1 MPVSALDNN
10 IELSLIIL
18 LAGEDF
24 VRLPQERTLTF
35 NATTRTRC
43 VEVEI
48 LEDDVIEGNETLFFS
63 LSTSDPAVQIDNAPS
78 AVIIII
84 DNDGMYLLSKCTVI
98 QASRSLHAY
107 FDVVIGLLCFRCYDW
122 L

>member
-1 MPVSALDNN
+1 MHLIDN
-10 IELSLIIL
+10 IELSFIIL

-35 NATTRTRC
+35 NATTRRLC

-48 LEDDVIEGNETLFFS
+48 LEDDVVERNETLFFS

-78 AVIIII
+78 AVIII
-84 DNDGMYLLSKCTVI
+84 DNDGMYLLSECTVI
-98 QASRSLHAY
+98 QASRSMHA
-107 FDVVIGLLCFRCYDW
+107 
-122 L
+122 

>member
-1 MPVSALDNN
+1 MYLIDKF
-10 IELSLIIL
+10 ELSLIIL

-24 VRLPQERTLTF
+24 IPLPQRQALLTF
-35 NATTRTRC
+35 NATTRRLC

-48 LEDDVIEGNETLFFS
+48 LENDVEGNETLTFS

-78 AVIIII
+78 TVIIII

-98 QASRSLHAY
+98 
-107 FDVVIGLLCFRCYDW
+107 YDK

>member
-24 VRLPQERTLTF
+24 VHLPQERTLTF
-35 NATTRTRC
+35 NATMQTRC

-78 AVIIII
+78 AVIII
-84 DNDGMYLLSKCTVI
+84 DNDGMYLLSECTVI
-98 QASRSLHAY
+98 QASRSMHA
-107 FDVVIGLLCFRCYDW
+107 
-122 L
+122 

>member
-35 NATTRTRC
+35 NVTTRRLC

-48 LEDDVIEGNETLFFS
+48 LEDDQ
-63 LSTSDPAVQIDNAPS
+63 AVCS
-78 AVIIII
+78 
-84 DNDGMYLLSKCTVI
+84 M
-98 QASRSLHAY
+98 
-107 FDVVIGLLCFRCYDW
+107 
-122 L
+122 